1 MIAVPSARSYFT
13 LNEIAL
19 MSLMGG
25 LVFVMKTAL
34 RMPLGIPGHTG
45 IFLVIPV
52 IIGVAIIRK
61 PGSGTY
67 IGLVSGVLLSFFGI
81 SGMHVFDVFLYTAL
95 GASIDAAG
103 YVFRYRMES
112 VPFGV
117 LAGIAGN
124 LAKMVVNFAVN
135 LAIGVPFVVVAVGAG
150 ISSISHVLFG
160 ALGGLISAYLVARLI
175 KTGVISRDATGADCN
190 DP

>member
-1 MIAVPSARSYFT
+1 MPSARSYFT

-52 IIGVAIIRK
+52 IVGAAIIQK

-67 IGLVSGVLLSFFGI
+67 IGLVSGLLLSFFGI
-81 SGMHVFDVFLYTAL
+81 GRMHVFDMFLYTAL
-95 GASIDAAG
+95 GASTDVTG
-103 YVFRYRMES
+103 YIFRYRMDS
-112 VPFGV
+112 IPVGI

-124 LAKMVVNFAVN
+124 LAKMLVNFAIN
-135 LAIGVPFVVVAVGAG
+135 LAIGVPLVVVAVGAG
-150 ISSISHVLFG
+150 ISAISHVFFG
-160 ALGGLISAYLVARLI
+160 ALGGLLSAYLVARLI
-175 KTGVISRDATGADCN
+175 KTGVISRNAVGADCKT
-190 DP
+190 P

>member
-1 MIAVPSARSYFT
+1 VIAVSSAEKYFT

-25 LVFVMKTAL
+25 LVFVMKTAF

-67 IGLVSGVLLSFFGI
+67 IGLVSGVLLSFFGL
-81 SGMHVFDVFLYTAL
+81 SGCT
-95 GASIDAAG
+95 S
-103 YVFRYRMES
+103 S
-112 VPFGV
+112 TC
-117 LAGIAGN
+117 
-124 LAKMVVNFAVN
+124 
-135 LAIGVPFVVVAVGAG
+135 
-150 ISSISHVLFG
+150 SSIRHSGPRSMLPGTSSGTGWRVSL
-160 ALGGLISAYLVARLI
+160 SAFLQE
-175 KTGVISRDATGADCN
+175 
-190 DP
+190 

>member
-1 MIAVPSARSYFT
+1 MSSAEKYFT

-25 LVFVMKTAL
+25 LVFVMKTAF

-67 IGLVSGVLLSFFGI
+67 IGLVSGVLLSFFGL
-81 SGMHVFDVFLYTAL
+81 SGMHVFDVFQYTAL

-124 LAKMVVNFAVN
+124 LAKMVVNFAVD

-150 ISSISHVLFG
+150 ISSVSHVLFG
-160 ALGGLISAYLVARLI
+160 ALGGFVSAYLVARLI
-175 KTGVISRDATGADCN
+175 KTGVISRDATGVDCKN
-190 DP
+190 S

>member
-1 MIAVPSARSYFT
+1 MSSAEKYFT

-25 LVFVMKTAL
+25 LVFVMKTAF

-52 IIGVAIIRK
+52 ILGVAIIQK

-67 IGLVSGVLLSFFGI
+67 IGLVSGVLLSFFGL
-81 SGMHVFDVFLYTAL
+81 SGMHVFDVFQITAF
-95 GASIDAAG
+95 GASIDAVG
-103 YVFRYRMES
+103 YAFRYRMES
-112 VPFGV
+112 IQVGV

-150 ISSISHVLFG
+150 ISSVSHVLFG
-160 ALGGLISAYLVARLI
+160 ALGGLISAYLAARLI
-175 KTGVISRDATGADCN
+175 RTGVISRDATGADRN
-190 DP
+190 DS